1 MATIAEV
8 SGAPVDPARPLDGVN
23 LIPYLTG
30 KKSGAPHDAIYL
42 RKFDQNKYSVRSGD
56 YKLIIQSKDEK
67 PQLYNLDTDIGE
79 ENEIADQHPQELQR
93 LEALRAQWDSELIEP
108 RFLGLMHRI
117 LERQE
122 KSKKKAKKKE

>member
-1 MATIAEV
+1 
-8 SGAPVDPARPLDGVN
+8 
-23 LIPYLTG
+23 
-30 KKSGAPHDAIYL
+30 
-42 RKFDQNKYSVRSGD
+42 VRSGD

-122 KSKKKAKKKE
+122 KSKKKAQKQAEMNR

>member
-1 MATIAEV
+1 M
-8 SGAPVDPARPLDGVN
+8 PPKN
-23 LIPYLTG
+23 
-30 KKSGAPHDAIYL
+30 
-42 RKFDQNKYSVRSGD
+42 
-56 YKLIIQSKDEK
+56 EK

-122 KSKKKAKKKE
+122 KSKKKAQKKELESNVEEGSG